1 MSEEFELQQTK
12 WTLTPKGEELFSERA
27 TDIEIT
33 DEAGGEYVKV
43 TQHMTGCAS
52 IAIDRSEWPALR
64 AAIDA
69 AMKECR

>member
-1 MSEEFELQQTK
+1 
-12 WTLTPKGEELFSERA
+12 LTPKGEELFSERA

-33 DEAGGEYVKV
+33 DESGGEFVKV

-52 IAIDRSEWPALR
+52 IASDRAEWPALR

-69 AMKECR
+69 AMRECR